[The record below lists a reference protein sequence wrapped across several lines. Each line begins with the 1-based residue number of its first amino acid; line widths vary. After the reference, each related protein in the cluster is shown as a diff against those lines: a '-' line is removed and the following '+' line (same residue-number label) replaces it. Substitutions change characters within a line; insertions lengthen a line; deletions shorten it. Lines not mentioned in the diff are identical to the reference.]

1 MFDSDI
7 DLLQR
12 NIQSILAQVDKLVLI
27 DNSES
32 TSNEVMKLIT
42 ASSVL
47 IISNNKNLGVAHAL
61 NQIKNSGQCCFWLTR
76 EWCNTFYPK
85 GKVMVPYID
94 FLFECPHSI
103 W

>member
-1 MFDSDI
+1 MNEDLKTTAKDVI

-61 NQIKNSGQCCFWLTR
+61 NQINNSGQCCF
-76 EWCNTFYPK
+76 
-85 GKVMVPYID
+85 
-94 FLFECPHSI
+94 
-103 W
+103 